1 MATNTNYS
9 VILDAARLEQ
19 DIAMAH
25 ELNPEGWSL
34 YKGQPEEELSDVAP
48 YLFSCSNKTEFQNWV
63 LDSGWGKSW
72 GIFAQ
77 CNIAFVDLHRHFR
90 RFLMVKTE
98 EGQQLY
104 FRFYDPR
111 VLRIFLPT
119 CDALQLRE
127 FFGPIAKFICED
139 EDPEFAL
146 VFFHDNT
153 KLITQRLPVKEVF
166 NTIEN
171 VKPEIG
177 VIKEVT
183 EEEMNSTQSLNK
195 EMKAGTTE
203 ESRKEPDTPPNKDD
217 LDKPR
222 RFKFYE

>member
-1 MATNTNYS
+1 MAGNINYT
-9 VILDAARLEQ
+9 VILDAARLEHE
-19 DIAMAH
+19 IAVAN
-25 ELNPEGWSL
+25 ELNPEGLSL

-48 YLFSCSNKTEFQNWV
+48 YLFSCFKKPEFQKWV

-72 GIFAQ
+72 GVFAQ
-77 CNIAFVDLHRHFR
+77 CTIEFIDLHRHFR

-98 EGQQLY
+98 EGEQLY

-119 CDALQLRE
+119 CDAVQLRE
-127 FFGPIAKFICED
+127 FFGPVSKFVCED
-139 EDPEFAL
+139 EDPAFAL

-153 KLITQRLPVKEVF
+153 KLITQRLPVKDVF
-166 NTIEN
+166 GAIEN

-177 VIKEVT
+177 VLNEVNEDETTPPKPLYKEIKE
-183 EEEMNSTQSLNK
+183 E
-195 EMKAGTTE
+195 KADD
-203 ESRKEPDTPPNKDD
+203 SSKEPETPPKNDNP
-217 LDKPR
+217 DKPR